1 MNTTADVE
9 FDYETYT
16 NEISLDSVKIH
27 HGKEAREKRREI
39 AIRALTCFNRGSA
52 YQIAGAY
59 DRAIEDLNKAIYLKP
74 KYVQA
79 YFNRGSAYRGKGAYD
94 RAIADY
100 STAIELNPDY
110 ALAYFN
116 RGSTYRDKSAYDR
129 AIADYSKA
137 IELNPDYALAYFNR
151 GLCWQNLQNW
161 RSARS
166 DLTFAK
172 QMGMNIIVAFRKN
185 YENVAAFE
193 RRHSVQLPKDIAAM
207 LTP

>member
-1 MNTTADVE
+1 MSTTEDAE
-9 FDYETYT
+9 FDYQTYM

-39 AIRALTCFNRGSA
+39 AIRALICFNSGSD
-52 YQIAGAY
+52 YQVAGAY
-59 DRAIEDLNKAIYLKP
+59 DRAIEDLNKAIDLKP

-79 YFNRGSAYRGKGAYD
+79 YFNRGSAYCGKGAYD

-100 STAIELNPDY
+100 SKAIELNSDY

-116 RGSTYRDKSAYDR
+116 RGSAYRDKGAYDR

-207 LTP
+207 LKP

>member
-39 AIRALTCFNRGSA
+39 AIRAQICFNSGSD
-52 YQIAGAY
+52 YQVVGAY
-59 DRAIEDLNKAIYLKP
+59 DRAIEDLNKAIELNP
-74 KYVQA
+74 NYVQA

-100 STAIELNPDY
+100 SKAIEHNPDY

-116 RGSTYRDKSAYDR
+116 RGSTYQDKGAYDR

-185 YENVAAFE
+185 YESVAAFE
-193 RRHSVQLPKDIAAM
+193 RRHGVQLPEDIAAL

>member
-1 MNTTADVE
+1 MNTTEDVE
-9 FDYETYT
+9 FDHETYM

-27 HGKEAREKRREI
+27 YGKDAREKRREI
-39 AIRALTCFNRGSA
+39 AIRALICFNSGSD
-52 YQIAGAY
+52 YQVAGAY
-59 DRAIEDLNKAIYLKP
+59 DRAIEDLNKAIDLKP

-79 YFNRGSAYRGKGAYD
+79 YFNRGSAYRGKG
-94 RAIADY
+94 
-100 STAIELNPDY
+100 
-110 ALAYFN
+110 
-116 RGSTYRDKSAYDR
+116 AYDR

-172 QMGMNIIVAFRKN
+172 QMGMNIIVAFRKK
-185 YENVAAFE
+185 YENITTFE
-193 RRHSVQLPKDIAAM
+193 RRHGVQLPKDIASM

>member
-1 MNTTADVE
+1 MSTTEDVE
-9 FDYETYT
+9 FDHETYM
-16 NEISLDSVKIH
+16 NEISLDSVQIH
-27 HGKEAREKRREI
+27 YGKEAREKRREI
-39 AIRALTCFNRGSA
+39 AIRALTCFNRGSD

-59 DRAIEDLNKAIYLKP
+59 DRAIEDLNKAIDLKP
-74 KYVQA
+74 NYVQA

-100 STAIELNPDY
+100 SKVIKLNPDY

-116 RGSTYRDKSAYDR
+116 RGSTYRDKGIYDC
-129 AIADYSKA
+129 AIADYSTA
-137 IELNPDYALAYFNR
+137 IDLNPDYALAYFNR
-151 GLCWQNLQNW
+151 GLCWQILQNW

-166 DLTFAK
+166 DLTFAR

-185 YENVAAFE
+185 YENVVAFE
-193 RRHSVQLPKDIAAM
+193 RRHGVQLPKDIASM